1 MTGGDAPRGAPG
13 PARGTPGAGPAASGG
28 SVPAGHQAAPP
39 LSPSPPWLFFW
50 FLTALCW
57 TLPRQFP
64 TWRDTLLDLLGVT
77 PNPAGTVPGSDLLRV
92 AGLVDLVPA
101 LVLLAAVVTVAGAG
115 VRGRLV
121 ERRYRLTDDLGTPSL
136 AAIAA
141 YARAQLPHVEV
152 RANLRRTDLL
162 AFAYLRRPRRP
173 RLAVFAPL
181 VVLWRRD
188 RAAAEAVVRH
198 ELAHCRQGD
207 TYLAGATSPLAF
219 VVRHWFG
226 LFVWTAVVPV
236 GAVWFADVLDGAV
249 HSAGQLVAGSG
260 LMLLNALGLLLAAIT
275 LPVAGSWSAEFAA
288 DHVAAAGPATRL
300 AGAKPRRLPA
310 RLTHPPMALRRR
322 LLRAGPR
329 ATAFAAIA
337 CYPAGWLVQLGWLL
351 LAAHAAWLQIGE
363 SGTLRA
369 LGLWAAAGL
378 PVWSAAALFL
388 AAWPLLRRPWARVV
402 SR

>member
-1 MTGGDAPRGAPG
+1 MTGDPVPGTPAPAAVRGPVPGGAP
-13 PARGTPGAGPAASGG
+13 ARI
-28 SVPAGHQAAPP
+28 GHQPP
-39 LSPSPPWLFFW
+39 APPWLLFW
-50 FLTALCW
+50 FFTALCW
-57 TLPRQFP
+57 TVPRQLP
-64 TWRDTLLDLLGVT
+64 AWRDSLFDLVGVT
-77 PNPAGTVPGSDLLRV
+77 PNPAATVPGSDVLRV
-92 AGLVDLVPA
+92 AGLVDLMPA
-101 LVLLAAVVTVAGAG
+101 VVLLAAVVTVAGAG

-121 ERRYRLTDDLGTPSL
+121 ERRYGLSDDLRTPSL

-141 YARAQLPHVEV
+141 YARAQLPGVEV
-152 RANLRRTDLL
+152 RANPRRTDLL

-219 VVRHWFG
+219 LVRHWFA
-226 LFVWTAVVPV
+226 LFAWAAVVPV
-236 GAVWFADVLDGAV
+236 GAVWFADVLDGSV
-249 HSAGQLVAGSG
+249 HSAGQLVAGLG
-260 LMLLNALGLLLAAIT
+260 LILLNAFGLLLAAIT

-288 DHVAAAGPATRL
+288 DHVAAAGPAMRL
-300 AGAKPRRLPA
+300 GAPHPGRVLA

-337 CYPAGWLVQLGWLL
+337 CYPLGWLVQLGWLL

-369 LGLWAAAGL
+369 LGLWAAAGW
-378 PVWSAAALFL
+378 PVWTAAALL
-388 AAWPLLRRPWARVV
+388 AAAWPLLRWPWARVV

>member
-1 MTGGDAPRGAPG
+1 MTGGDPAPR
-13 PARGTPGAGPAASGG
+13 
-28 SVPAGHQAAPP
+28 
-39 LSPSPPWLFFW
+39 LSPAPPWLLFW
-50 FLTALCW
+50 FLTALCR
-57 TLPRQFP
+57 TVPRQLP
-64 TWRDTLLDLLGVT
+64 AWRDTLLDLLGAT
-77 PNPAGTVPGSDLLRV
+77 PDPAATVPGSDLLRV

-101 LVLLAAVVTVAGAG
+101 FVLLAAVVTVAGAG

-121 ERRYRLTDDLGTPSL
+121 ERRYRLTGDVGSPGV

-141 YARAQLPHVEV
+141 YARAQLPGVEV

-162 AFAYLRRPRRP
+162 AFAYLRCPRRP

-226 LFVWTAVVPV
+226 LFVWAAVVPV

-249 HSAGQLVAGSG
+249 PSAGQLGTGVG

-300 AGAKPRRLPA
+300 GTAQPLRVLA
-310 RLTHPPMALRRR
+310 RLTHPPMALRWR

-337 CYPAGWLVQLGWLL
+337 CYPLGWLVQLGWLL

-363 SGTLRA
+363 SGTLHA
-369 LGLWAAAGL
+369 IGLWAAAGW
-378 PVWSAAALFL
+378 PVWAAAAVFL
-388 AAWPLLRRPWARVV
+388 AVWPLLRRPWARVV
-402 SR
+402 SC

>member
-1 MTGGDAPRGAPG
+1 MPAASGPGAPAPAASALGAPG
-13 PARGTPGAGPAASGG
+13 PATLPS
-28 SVPAGHQAAPP
+28 AGHQLQS
-39 LSPSPPWLFFW
+39 LSPAPPWLFFW

-57 TLPRQFP
+57 TAPRQLP

-77 PNPAGTVPGSDLLRV
+77 PNPATTVPGSDLLRV

-101 LVLLAAVVTVAGAG
+101 LVLLAAVVAVAGAG

-121 ERRYRLTDDLGTPSL
+121 ERRYRLTDDLRSPSL

-141 YARAQLPHVEV
+141 YARAQLPRVEV

-219 VVRHWFG
+219 IVRHWFG
-226 LFVWTAVVPV
+226 LFVWAAVVPV
-236 GAVWFADVLDGAV
+236 GAVWFADVLDGNDG
-249 HSAGQLVAGSG
+249 GQLFAGLG
-260 LMLLNALGLLLAAIT
+260 LMLLNAFGLLLAAIT

-300 AGAKPRRLPA
+300 GAAKPLRVLA

-337 CYPAGWLVQLGWLL
+337 SYPVGWLVQLGWLL

-363 SGTLRA
+363 SDTFRA
-369 LGLWAAAGL
+369 IGLWAAAGW
-378 PVWSAAALFL
+378 PVWTAAALFL

-402 SR
+402 SC